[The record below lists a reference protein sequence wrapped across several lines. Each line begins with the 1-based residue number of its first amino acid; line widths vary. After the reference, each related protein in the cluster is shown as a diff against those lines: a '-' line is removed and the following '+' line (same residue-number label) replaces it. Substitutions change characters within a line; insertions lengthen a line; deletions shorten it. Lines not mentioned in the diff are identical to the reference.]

1 VTAQKQLVVTYN
13 RSIETILTIGPKLGS
28 SGTLHIGKG
37 FITARNWYQV
47 NAGRQLKIE
56 INIQHWLKMPAKKE
70 PGNVLDQVKH
80 CNY

>member
-1 VTAQKQLVVTYN
+1 
-13 RSIETILTIGPKLGS
+13 LTIGPKLGS

-37 FITARNWYQV
+37 FITARNWLEV
-47 NAGRQLKIE
+47 NAGLKSRQLKNAIE
-56 INIQHWLKMPAKKE
+56 IDIQHWLKMPAKE